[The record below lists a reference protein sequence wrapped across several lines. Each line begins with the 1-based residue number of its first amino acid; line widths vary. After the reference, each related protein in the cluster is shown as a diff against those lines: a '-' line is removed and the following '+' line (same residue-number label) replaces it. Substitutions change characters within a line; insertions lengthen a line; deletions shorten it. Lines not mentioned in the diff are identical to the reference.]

1 MPQVCAVVMAG
12 GRGERFWPQSRLKR
26 PKQFLNLTGNGTM
39 IQEAVRRILPLVPAE
54 RVFVVTGSDYADT
67 VREQLGAIKRGP
79 GAEASSVPPE
89 NVIVEPEGK
98 NTAPCLGLAA
108 SILARRYP
116 DRHDLVMV
124 VLAADHL
131 IKDEPEF
138 LRVLGAAAELAAS
151 RRGVHVTLGIWPSY
165 AETGYGYIELAGQ
178 VAEDGWITAYA
189 AAHFTEK
196 PDKLKAQRFLAGRKH
211 LWNSGMFVWRVDTLR
226 QSIDQHLPGLAAGL
240 RIVDEALAVET
251 SPAVAAAEV
260 AGAIRAAYQLAE
272 PVSIDYGIMEKVSD
286 IMVLPGNFGW
296 DDVGS
301 WLALERILPA
311 DGHEN
316 VVVGSHI
323 GIDTTGCIVFSEKR
337 LVATVGVEN
346 LIVVETDDATL
357 ICRKERAQE
366 VKRVLAALRE
376 SGETRYL

>member
-67 VREQLGAIKRGP
+67 VREQLGAIKRGL

>member
-311 DGHEN
+311 DDHEN